1 LCIICEIPNED
12 NEGTCKFRFL
22 LLAISEISCGWGLL
36 PLFTADGGPM
46 ENKTY
51 EIKLYGGTPFE
62 KNIDLE
68 NIQVEK
74 KGFLQGLL
82 STSKTPKLFIRVW
95 KLGKTATEDMN
106 TLPDILVHSLA
117 AVPLLVIYRRCLGN
131 LLLKSDFREI
141 AHESWFKLCPLLLET
156 NDLLRLF
163 LFLWEK
169 KKRILKKKT
178 FSSIKAAFCLL
189 IDSLW
194 PLLEIS
200 DMPTY
205 IPGDNSNFAVSAIY

>member
-1 LCIICEIPNED
+1 
-12 NEGTCKFRFL
+12 
-22 LLAISEISCGWGLL
+22 
-36 PLFTADGGPM
+36 M

-68 NIQVEK
+68 NIQAEK

-82 STSKTPKLFIRVW
+82 NTSKTPKLFIRVW
-95 KLGKTATEDMN
+95 KLGKSTTEDMN

-131 LLLKSDFREI
+131 LLLHSNIKETV
-141 AHESWFKLCPLLLET
+141 HEPWFKIFPLLLET
-156 NDLLRLF
+156 NDFLRLV
-163 LFLWEK
+163 LLIWEK
-169 KKRILKKKT
+169 KKRLLKKKS
-178 FSSIKAAFCLL
+178 FSSIKAAFVLL
-189 IDSLW
+189 IYSLW

-200 DMPTY
+200 NLPSY
-205 IPGDNSNFAVSAIY
+205 IPGDNSNFAVRLTYINYRYDHPILGHY